1 MTQGSSERPKTVSE
15 DTKARF
21 KEALDRKNAASHK
34 TSDGDENTGSVRG
47 SEVVGMT
54 QRTFR
59 RKSG

>member
-1 MTQGSSERPKTVSE
+1 MTQGNSERPKAVSE